1 VSRLKESLEARDRNI
16 WIDSDDIPPGAP
28 WRREL
33 GTGIE
38 AADAFVFVIS
48 PDSVASTECAEELR
62 RATELGKRLIPVLFR
77 AAADVPA
84 ALASV
89 QYIDASGGGDL
100 DPTVDQVE
108 QAIDTDA
115 DWVHAHTQWLA
126 RALRWEERGRDR
138 SSLLRGG
145 ELDAAEAWLAGQAE
159 GKKPPPTPLQ
169 TQYIVA
175 GRQAERRRLRTIV
188 ALTLTALGVSIA
200 LGVLALLSRNEAI
213 RQRDQARSRE
223 LATAA
228 VNQLDVDP
236 ERSLLLSLAAEEVAP
251 TDSAH
256 DALRRSLVESHVR
269 ALMRGD
275 RSALTRLTVSED
287 GRMVVTAGRGS
298 TPRVFDAASG
308 RQIAALRGHRGPVEA
323 VAISADKKRVLSTG
337 DDGTARVWDAAHG
350 RELHVLR
357 HGGGAV
363 DAGAFSPD
371 GTLVVTG
378 GADGTVRVWRAS
390 SGRPL
395 RVLRGHKGGV
405 SDAVFDRFGVQVL
418 TGGEDGTVRL
428 WSVYSHRRHVLTR
441 FKTPVHQLA
450 YDQEGNRILAAE
462 NGGTV
467 RVLRAATGDVVKE
480 LQTRAFGA
488 SLSADGD
495 TVATSTTDG
504 RVDLWDVASGGRT
517 AHLEGHGGPV
527 LDVELSPDGREVVT
541 AGLDGTARVWGTAT
555 GTQLAIVRG
564 HTDAVNRADFLPDG
578 RTVVT
583 VSSDGTTRRWDVG
596 AGTVVRTPT
605 SLAAAGL
612 TPGVTA
618 ADLAPDGHTL
628 MTAGEDGVARLWD
641 IRSGVEYDD
650 HAACGLPEGPLF
662 SCLSTAVGLAH
673 KSFINDADLS
683 PDGRFV
689 ATVGD
694 KGTAFVFEARTGR
707 EVSALKGQRERLLSV
722 AFSPD
727 GRRVATAGDDGTARV
742 WETASGRPV
751 TVMRGHQKGEDLDFA
766 GSETPSVNAVVW
778 MPDGRR
784 IATAGADGTVRL
796 WDAANGR
803 GVRTFRLTSGGVT
816 GVAASP
822 DGRYLAAPADQ
833 DARVWDAVTGKTVAT
848 LTDHDGLVFSVGF
861 SPDGDALVT
870 GGQDATARL
879 WEIPSGRPLGVLR
892 GHTSYLVATSFSPDG
907 TSVVTAADDGT
918 AHVFPCDACGTSA
931 RLIDRARARVTR
943 ALTADERRRFLAD

>member
-1 VSRLKESLEARDRNI
+1 
-16 WIDSDDIPPGAP
+16 
-28 WRREL
+28 
-33 GTGIE
+33 
-38 AADAFVFVIS
+38 
-48 PDSVASTECAEELR
+48 
-62 RATELGKRLIPVLFR
+62 
-77 AAADVPA
+77 
-84 ALASV
+84 
-89 QYIDASGGGDL
+89 
-100 DPTVDQVE
+100 
-108 QAIDTDA
+108 
-115 DWVHAHTQWLA
+115 
-126 RALRWEERGRDR
+126 
-138 SSLLRGG
+138 
-145 ELDAAEAWLAGQAE
+145 
-159 GKKPPPTPLQ
+159 
-169 TQYIVA
+169 
-175 GRQAERRRLRTIV
+175 
-188 ALTLTALGVSIA
+188 
-200 LGVLALLSRNEAI
+200 
-213 RQRDQARSRE
+213 
-223 LATAA
+223 
-228 VNQLDVDP
+228 
-236 ERSLLLSLAAEEVAP
+236 
-251 TDSAH
+251 
-256 DALRRSLVESHVR
+256 
-269 ALMRGD
+269 
-275 RSALTRLTVSED
+275 
-287 GRMVVTAGRGS
+287 
-298 TPRVFDAASG
+298 
-308 RQIAALRGHRGPVEA
+308 
-323 VAISADKKRVLSTG
+323 
-337 DDGTARVWDAAHG
+337 
-350 RELHVLR
+350 
-357 HGGGAV
+357 
-363 DAGAFSPD
+363 
-371 GTLVVTG
+371 
-378 GADGTVRVWRAS
+378 
-390 SGRPL
+390 
-395 RVLRGHKGGV
+395 
-405 SDAVFDRFGVQVL
+405 
-418 TGGEDGTVRL
+418 
-428 WSVYSHRRHVLTR
+428 
-441 FKTPVHQLA
+441 
-450 YDQEGNRILAAE
+450 
-462 NGGTV
+462 
-467 RVLRAATGDVVKE
+467 
-480 LQTRAFGA
+480 
-488 SLSADGD
+488 
-495 TVATSTTDG
+495 
-504 RVDLWDVASGGRT
+504 
-517 AHLEGHGGPV
+517 
-527 LDVELSPDGREVVT
+527 
-541 AGLDGTARVWGTAT
+541 
-555 GTQLAIVRG
+555 
-564 HTDAVNRADFLPDG
+564 
-578 RTVVT
+578 
-583 VSSDGTTRRWDVG
+583 
-596 AGTVVRTPT
+596 VVRTPT

-803 GVRTFRLTSGGVT
+803 DVRTFRLTSGGVT